1 MQIDA
6 FPGDIV
12 IFARVINLLR
22 GIIYESYYFTSLCQR
37 ICSIIVLYFFFTY
50 LFCRLFRTFIYY
62 ECSDCLSGHHE
73 TICRICSVRVS
84 TPGIWQLILLSLC
97 DISRTTIMW
106 VFRSISRGP
115 TVDAHWIHDSPIHS
129 DVESKVRK
137 LLAELGSIQK
147 ILGIQVGNT
156 FFIVWLAV
164 SFRFILHL
172 V

>member
-1 MQIDA
+1 
-6 FPGDIV
+6 
-12 IFARVINLLR
+12 
-22 GIIYESYYFTSLCQR
+22 
-37 ICSIIVLYFFFTY
+37 
-50 LFCRLFRTFIYY
+50 
-62 ECSDCLSGHHE
+62 
-73 TICRICSVRVS
+73 
-84 TPGIWQLILLSLC
+84 
-97 DISRTTIMW
+97 MW